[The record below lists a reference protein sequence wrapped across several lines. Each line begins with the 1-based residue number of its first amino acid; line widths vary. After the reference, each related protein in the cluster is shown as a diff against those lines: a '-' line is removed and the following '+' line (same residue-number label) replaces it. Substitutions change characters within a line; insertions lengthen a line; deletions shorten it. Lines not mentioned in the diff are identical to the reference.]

1 MGTFN
6 FSNMQGGQ
14 QQETQNIPR
23 EFRPAVEQA
32 KTEPVGS
39 YGNNKTGFW
48 DEVKN
53 FFSGADVD
61 TSAGFIDETGTWNN
75 GTKQELAKYYPTQK
89 SAEELEKDRLGSL
102 WDRAYKKYHYS
113 KDDVLLEA
121 KKISAATNIPENAI
135 LANADNLANARN
147 VYNYQQKAMDPQEV
161 FKAYPE
167 LSELAKL
174 SDTDA
179 AIALH
184 NLKNVRQTQ
193 GIIEA
198 AKTGWELDNLM
209 SERGRMGNG
218 KELTDADIARLGEI
232 EKAQKNSKELPGL
245 FEDPMSAIV
254 GGTVQKIG
262 RAHV

>member
-102 WDRAYKKYHYS
+102 WDRTYK
-113 KDDVLLEA
+113 
-121 KKISAATNIPENAI
+121 NII
-135 LANADNLANARN
+135 
-147 VYNYQQKAMDPQEV
+147 
-161 FKAYPE
+161 
-167 LSELAKL
+167 
-174 SDTDA
+174 T
-179 AIALH
+179 
-184 NLKNVRQTQ
+184 
-193 GIIEA
+193 
-198 AKTGWELDNLM
+198 AKTMCCWKQRKSARPQTSLKML
-209 SERGRMGNG
+209 SW
-218 KELTDADIARLGEI
+218 LTLIIWPTHAMYIIISRRLWTRR
-232 EKAQKNSKELPGL
+232 QCLRPTLS
-245 FEDPMSAIV
+245 
-254 GGTVQKIG
+254 
-262 RAHV
+262 

>member
-32 KTEPVGS
+32 KTEPVDS

-48 DEVKN
+48 DGVKN

-89 SAEELEKDRLGSL
+89 SAEDLEKDRLGSL
-102 WDRAYKKYHYS
+102 WDRTYKKYHYS

-147 VYNYQQKAMDPQEV
+147 VYNYQQKAMDPQAV

-209 SERGRMGNG
+209 SERGRMGYAAMNG

-232 EKAQKNSKELPGL
+232 EKAQKNSCA
-245 FEDPMSAIV
+245 FS
-254 GGTVQKIG
+254 
-262 RAHV
+262 

>member
-39 YGNNKTGFW
+39 YGNNKTDFW

-61 TSAGFIDETGTWNN
+61 TGAGFIDETGTWNN

-135 LANADNLANARN
+135 LANADNLANH
-147 VYNYQQKAMDPQEV
+147 AMYIIISRRLWTRRQCLRPT
-161 FKAYPE
+161 
-167 LSELAKL
+167 LS
-174 SDTDA
+174 
-179 AIALH
+179 
-184 NLKNVRQTQ
+184 
-193 GIIEA
+193 
-198 AKTGWELDNLM
+198 
-209 SERGRMGNG
+209 
-218 KELTDADIARLGEI
+218 
-232 EKAQKNSKELPGL
+232 
-245 FEDPMSAIV
+245 
-254 GGTVQKIG
+254 
-262 RAHV
+262 

>member
-6 FSNMQGGQ
+6 FSNMQGGK

-48 DEVKN
+48 DGVKN

-61 TSAGFIDETGTWNN
+61 TGAGFIDETGTWNN

-121 KKISAATNIPENAI
+121 KKSARPQTFRKMPSWLTLIIWPTHAMYIIISRRQWTLRQCLRPT
-135 LANADNLANARN
+135 
-147 VYNYQQKAMDPQEV
+147 
-161 FKAYPE
+161 
-167 LSELAKL
+167 LS
-174 SDTDA
+174 
-179 AIALH
+179 
-184 NLKNVRQTQ
+184 
-193 GIIEA
+193 
-198 AKTGWELDNLM
+198 
-209 SERGRMGNG
+209 
-218 KELTDADIARLGEI
+218 
-232 EKAQKNSKELPGL
+232 
-245 FEDPMSAIV
+245 
-254 GGTVQKIG
+254 
-262 RAHV
+262 